1 MKPKLKSMM
10 MTGNLSSTFTYFE
23 LNFRSIVSKV
33 KKRKGTKYS
42 NELTGN
48 FLGSCSLIRPITL
61 PKDQSSFLRFF
72 QVTKL
77 TK

>member
-1 MKPKLKSMM
+1 MRTNLKLM
-10 MTGNLSSTFTYFE
+10 MTDSLKNTFTYLEPNFPFIKSKMKKKE
-23 LNFRSIVSKV
+23 DNMFLNK
-33 KKRKGTKYS
+33 
-42 NELTGN
+42 LTGN
-48 FLGSCSLIRPITL
+48 FLAFCSLIKPITL